1 MKENGMS
8 PKNVLQ
14 KIKGIQLAKPSELV
28 VKQFQDLLDRGELR
42 PGDILPGE
50 IELAKSFG
58 IGRSHVREAIKIFQL
73 YGIFRPVQG
82 VGTVVNDL
90 GVDSINEY
98 VTRMVQFGRRDFKEL
113 VDARALIEPFNAY
126 HAALNA
132 TEDDL
137 RNIGSVLG
145 RLDKT
150 IASGVFDVELECA
163 FHLEIARAAHN
174 RILENTIRAILPGL
188 MTLLNE
194 MDMTREE
201 RYRDSNEEH
210 RLLFAALTR
219 RDAAAAE
226 EAMRAHMI
234 NGGAHF
240 TVHISGVDNGA
251 PRNEEE

>member
-1 MKENGMS
+1 MS
-8 PKNVLQ
+8 PKNVLK

-50 IELAKSFG
+50 IELAKTFG

-73 YGIFRPVQG
+73 YGLFRPVQG

-90 GVDSINEY
+90 GVDGINEY
-98 VTRMVQFGRRDFKEL
+98 IARVVRFGRRDFKEL

-132 TEDDL
+132 TGDDL
-137 RNIGSVLG
+137 RNIEAVLD

-150 IASGVFDVELECA
+150 IASSVFDVELECS

-188 MTLLNE
+188 MTLLND
-194 MDMTREE
+194 MDMAREE
-201 RYRDSNEEH
+201 RYRNSNDEH
-210 RLLFAALTR
+210 HLLFAALTR

-226 EAMRAHMI
+226 EAMRAHMV

-240 TVHISGVDNGA
+240 TVHISGIAGGA
-251 PRNEEE
+251 PESAAE

>member
-1 MKENGMS
+1 MS
-8 PKNVLQ
+8 AKNVLK
-14 KIKGIQLAKPSELV
+14 KIKGIQVTRLSELV
-28 VKQFQDLLDRGELR
+28 IKQFQDLLSRNELR

-82 VGTVVNDL
+82 VGTVVTDL
-90 GVDSINEY
+90 GVDCINEY
-98 VTRMVQFGRRDFKEL
+98 VTRIVRFGPRDFKEL
-113 VDARALIEPFNAY
+113 VDARALLEPFNAY

-132 TEDDL
+132 TGEEL
-137 RNIGSVLG
+137 RAIGAILG
-145 RLDKT
+145 KIDKT
-150 IASGVFDVELECA
+150 IEAGVFDVELECS

-201 RYRDSNEEH
+201 RYRDSNAEH
-210 RLLFAALTR
+210 RLIFDALER
-219 RDAAAAE
+219 KDAAGAE
-226 EAMRAHMI
+226 DAMRTHMV

-240 TVHISGVDNGA
+240 TVRISEISAGGS
-251 PRNEEE
+251 